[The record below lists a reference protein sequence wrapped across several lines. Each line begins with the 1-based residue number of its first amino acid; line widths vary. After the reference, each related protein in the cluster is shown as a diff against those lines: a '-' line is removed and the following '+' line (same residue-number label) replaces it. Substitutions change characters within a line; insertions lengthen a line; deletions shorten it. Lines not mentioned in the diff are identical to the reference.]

1 MIESIMRNID
11 LSNIKLHEA
20 QIKSL
25 KVIYKNEEISLKDYI
40 KLLIIE
46 VLEEQ
51 IGGQYDRKIS

>member
-11 LSNIKLHEA
+11 LSNIKLPEA

-25 KVIYKNEEISLKDYI
+25 KVIYKDEEISLKDYI

-51 IGGQYDRKIS
+51 IGG